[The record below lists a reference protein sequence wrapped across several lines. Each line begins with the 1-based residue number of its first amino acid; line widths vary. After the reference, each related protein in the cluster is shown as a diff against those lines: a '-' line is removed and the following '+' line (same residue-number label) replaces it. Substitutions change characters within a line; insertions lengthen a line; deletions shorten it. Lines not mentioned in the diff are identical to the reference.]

1 VEQEQS
7 DDVTGQ
13 PQRSDNDDQLGVRDL
28 ADVEEPFNGFH
39 EDRETQGEQEDTV
52 DERSED
58 FGSLPSVRVF
68 GRYREGNDVD
78 VLSNRTANTLI
89 FGRYQTYMKAWLQ
102 V

>member
-13 PQRSDNDDQLGVRDL
+13 SQRSDNDDQFGVRDL
-28 ADVEEPFNGFH
+28 ADVEEPFDGFH
-39 EDRETQGEQEDTV
+39 EDRETQCEQEDSV

-68 GRYREGNDVD
+68 GRYRGGNDVD
-78 VLSNRTANTLI
+78 VLSNRRANTLI
-89 FGRYQTYMKAWLQ
+89 FGRYQTYMKAWWQ